1 MFYKAILKFLV
12 FLETNLKVG
21 NSLFCFLWT
30 VRILVSVSTKNKYS
44 IPKYISSLLVMDN
57 QNNIVAWV

>member
-1 MFYKAILKFLV
+1 MFWLQGYSEIFRDESEIL
-12 FLETNLKVG
+12 VG
-21 NSLFCFLWT
+21 NKFEWT

-44 IPKYISSLLVMDN
+44 ILKYSSLLVLDN